1 MCRVPCQRLSVLLL
15 KRRLGLLNRLLV
27 DVERR
32 EANSLLFELRRD
44 V

>member
-1 MCRVPCQRLSVLLL
+1 MCREPCQRLPVLLL
-15 KRRLGLLNRLLV
+15 KRRLGILNRLLLN
-27 DVERR
+27 VESR